1 MLALFHIEQADFVG
15 KPCRDP
21 HHRPRITGSPVVQ
34 FRSLFGS
41 IGIAA
46 VCLPTLFA
54 EGPPAS
60 YDLRKDSPVNGTS
73 STVFRPMSD
82 S

>member
-34 FRSLFGS
+34 FRSLLGS

-60 YDLRKDSPVNGTS
+60 YDLRKKERIARSMALPQRS
-73 STVFRPMSD
+73 SGR
-82 S
+82 